1 MTGAIAIFV
10 KTPGLSPVKSRLA
23 ATQGRA
29 YAERWY
35 LQAARAVAEVA
46 RAAQAEAGAVYWA
59 VAEPAAI
66 EHALWSGLPHIEQ
79 GDGELGQR
87 MAQVHGVL
95 VERHGGGI
103 LVGADAPQLRV
114 MELQRALAWLDVD
127 APRQVIGP
135 ARDGGFW
142 LYGSNRVSASS
153 AWAQVRYS
161 AADTAQQFRA
171 SLDLGPPWLGLEAL
185 CDVDTAADLAACRA
199 ALGALDAPTP
209 AQQALAQWM
218 AQTQPAAASA

>member
-1 MTGAIAIFV
+1 MTAAVAIFV

-23 ATQGRA
+23 STQGRPF
-29 YAERWY
+29 AERWY

-46 RAAQAEAGAVYWA
+46 RAAQAGRGTVYWA
-59 VAEPAAI
+59 IAEPAAA
-66 EHALWSGLPHIEQ
+66 EHAVWSDLPHIEQ
-79 GDGELGQR
+79 GEGELGQR
-87 MAQVHGVL
+87 MAQVHGTL
-95 VERHGGGI
+95 VERHGAGI

-114 MELQRALAWLDVD
+114 LELQCALAWLDVD

-153 AWAQVRYS
+153 AWAQVGYS

-171 SLDLGPPWLGLEAL
+171 RLDLGLPWLSLEAL
-185 CDVDTAADLAACRA
+185 CDVDTAADLAACRE
-199 ALGALDAPTP
+199 ALDGLDAPMP

-218 AQTQPAAASA
+218 AHTQPAAASA